1 MLHFGIPAYR
11 LPRDVLMREIR
22 RIETLGVRI
31 TLDHKVEDVVGE
43 QTEGRFDAVFIAIG
57 AQIGKRVDIPAR
69 DASRVYDAVALLHD
83 VETGTPPSLGRRVII
98 YGGGNTAMDAART
111 ARRLGIEEPLIVYRR
126 DRAHMPAQAFEADEA
141 LAEGIKIRW
150 LTTIKEI
157 GSGELVVEKMR
168 LDAQGRPQPSGEYET
183 LTADSVVLALGQQA
197 DSGFLR
203 KVPGIE
209 FLADDTVI
217 VDSGMM
223 TGRPGIFAGGDMV
236 SSDRTVTAAVG
247 HGKKAARHVDAW
259 LRGQV
264 LRPAPKHPIV
274 RFGQLHLPIYTDA
287 PASTQ
292 PELSV
297 ADRLDLGFVETVAG
311 LSETEAAYEARRCL
325 SCGNCFECD
334 QCYAACPEQAI
345 VKLGPGRRYRFD
357 YDRCTGCATCFEQCP
372 CHAIEMITEPPV
384 AVVEQSV

>member
-1 MLHFGIPAYR
+1 
-11 LPRDVLMREIR
+11 
-22 RIETLGVRI
+22 
-31 TLDHKVEDVVGE
+31 
-43 QTEGRFDAVFIAIG
+43 
-57 AQIGKRVDIPAR
+57 
-69 DASRVYDAVALLHD
+69 
-83 VETGTPPSLGRRVII
+83 
-98 YGGGNTAMDAART
+98 
-111 ARRLGIEEPLIVYRR
+111 
-126 DRAHMPAQAFEADEA
+126 MPAQAFEADEA

-157 GSGELVVEKMR
+157 GPGELVVEKMR

-183 LTADSVVLALGQQA
+183 LTADSLVLALGQQA

-203 KVPGIE
+203 KAPGIE

-217 VDSGMM
+217 VNSGMM

-236 SSDRTVTAAVG
+236 PSDRTVTAAVG

-292 PELSV
+292 PELPV
-297 ADRLDLGFVETVAG
+297 AERLDLGFVETVAG
-311 LSETEAAYEARRCL
+311 LSETEAAWP
-325 SCGNCFECD
+325 G
-334 QCYAACPEQAI
+334 AACPAAI
-345 VKLGPGRRYRFD
+345 ASSATNAMPHVPSRRSTPSWVRA
-357 YDRCTGCATCFEQCP
+357 G
-372 CHAIEMITEPPV
+372 AIASTMTAAPAAPP
-384 AVVEQSV
+384 ASSSVPAMRSR